1 MGFLFIKPED
11 NNKSIHIFA
20 AYKGK
25 DGNYHTFNEEFDS
38 IEELENIEGTEFIEF
53 IIDEDSDDNKAICH
67 GDGITLE
74 DMGIVNYKNKRY
86 CKTID
91 EAVNYSATLKNKK
104 FDVCGNCVKR
114 LYKD

>member
-11 NNKSIHIFA
+11 NNRAIHIFA

-38 IEELENIEGTEFIEF
+38 IEELENIEGTEFI
-53 IIDEDSDDNKAICH
+53 IDEDSDDNEAICH
-67 GDGITLE
+67 GEGVTLAN
-74 DMGIVNYKNKRY
+74 MGIVNDDNKKY
-86 CKTID
+86 CETID
-91 EAVNYSATLKNKK
+91 KAIEYSAIFQNNNL
-104 FDVCGNCVKR
+104 DMCGNCVKR